1 MLEKKYRLLKNLPD
15 AKAGQ
20 HYIYNKSY
28 NRYYLDGNVL
38 GSYWDIE
45 YVQDNPE
52 WFELVT
58 EPSIA
63 PERITVKHLSQHD
76 YVNNDNRYKDNFWYQ
91 LEVTKPLWHLNNTEV
106 MKKIE
111 NVLNDTPLQQVQ
123 EDKPF
128 LLKDFIERFVGKNT
142 TIRLWNKCNGGHK
155 QVDGDNCKMEWE
167 LLKSKYANMPFLYV
181 KDIIVLHTSHSEA
194 LNVVIEDVDNT
205 DLLPQPS
212 TTVKD
217 KESMSADW
225 RRDNL
230 STVKDNKG
238 WEIQCLVVGDKNY
251 WLQKNKL
258 YHCHPFETEYTA
270 EQIMNWA
277 IFSHIHSVKRLSDNC
292 VFSIGDKITWG
303 CTGIYET
310 TLTGFFIKDGRLK
323 FDDEK
328 ANGRMCDFLDAINL
342 QRLPPKSPT
351 DTPQQELMYNISSMS
366 KIHSKNDLCESMG
379 CVKYDERIHG
389 K

>member
-128 LLKDFIERFVGKNT
+128 L
-142 TIRLWNKCNGGHK
+142 
-155 QVDGDNCKMEWE
+155 DN
-167 LLKSKYANMPFLYV
+167 P
-181 KDIIVLHTSHSEA
+181 
-194 LNVVIEDVDNT
+194 
-205 DLLPQPS
+205 
-212 TTVKD
+212 
-217 KESMSADW
+217 
-225 RRDNL
+225 
-230 STVKDNKG
+230 
-238 WEIQCLVVGDKNY
+238 
-251 WLQKNKL
+251 
-258 YHCHPFETEYTA
+258 
-270 EQIMNWA
+270 
-277 IFSHIHSVKRLSDNC
+277 
-292 VFSIGDKITWG
+292 
-303 CTGIYET
+303 
-310 TLTGFFIKDGRLK
+310 
-323 FDDEK
+323 
-328 ANGRMCDFLDAINL
+328 
-342 QRLPPKSPT
+342 
-351 DTPQQELMYNISSMS
+351 
-366 KIHSKNDLCESMG
+366 
-379 CVKYDERIHG
+379 
-389 K
+389 